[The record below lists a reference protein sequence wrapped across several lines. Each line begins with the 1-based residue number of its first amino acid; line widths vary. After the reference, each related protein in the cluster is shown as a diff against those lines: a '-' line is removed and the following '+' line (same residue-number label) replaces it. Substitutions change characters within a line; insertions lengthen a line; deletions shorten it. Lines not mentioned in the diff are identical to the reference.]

1 MHKFFRGS
9 KKTIAA
15 MMAVLMF
22 TSSTGGYA
30 QAGMI
35 QDAFPETQE
44 IVQDVQ
50 ENTDTPVTE
59 DAETVVTKPDTE
71 VPTGEPTKEPAE
83 DSAEDSAE
91 GSVDNLHRK

>member
-35 QDAFPETQE
+35 QDAFPETQKQE
-44 IVQDVQ
+44 TVQ
-50 ENTDTPVTE
+50 ETTDAPVTDTETVLIR
-59 DAETVVTKPDTE
+59 AET
-71 VPTGEPTKEPAE
+71 
-83 DSAEDSAE
+83 
-91 GSVDNLHRK
+91 

>member
-30 QAGMI
+30 QARYDPRCLPG
-35 QDAFPETQE
+35 
-44 IVQDVQ
+44 
-50 ENTDTPVTE
+50 NTGNC
-59 DAETVVTKPDTE
+59 AGCA
-71 VPTGEPTKEPAE
+71 GEYRYT
-83 DSAEDSAE
+83 S
-91 GSVDNLHRK
+91 N